1 MNSVFRLTIL
11 TSLLLH
17 LTVYVAVMVN
27 FEDIL
32 VTEPEVDKTMEFVL
46 EPPAPA
52 PAPEP
57 IAMQP
62 NEEQQA
68 DTPPPSRH
76 MEDDINKANLSDGLA
91 ELGGK
96 QTPKPKG
103 QENTEINDS
112 QPMSKAN
119 RPELISNTLSSLLQQ
134 AVDNVK
140 LETADNSE
148 DNDTLGQQLDQPDDE
163 AQDNNLVESPL
174 DKLEEEKARWRNM
187 VLKTISEQINFV
199 WVKPENSSE
208 LSSGVIRL
216 DLDAEGYLK
225 AAWVDISSGD
235 RALDA
240 SILRAIR
247 SIWRFQI
254 PESDRLNRHY
264 GQLGFNFR
272 GGK

>member
-17 LTVYVAVMVN
+17 LTVYVAVTVN

-57 IAMQP
+57 ISMQP
-62 NEEQQA
+62 NEEQQV
-68 DTPPPSRH
+68 DIPPPSRH
-76 MEDDINKANLSDGLA
+76 MEDDINKANRSDGLA

-148 DNDTLGQQLDQPDDE
+148 DNDTLGQ
-163 AQDNNLVESPL
+163 
-174 DKLEEEKARWRNM
+174 
-187 VLKTISEQINFV
+187 
-199 WVKPENSSE
+199 
-208 LSSGVIRL
+208 
-216 DLDAEGYLK
+216 
-225 AAWVDISSGD
+225 
-235 RALDA
+235 
-240 SILRAIR
+240 
-247 SIWRFQI
+247 
-254 PESDRLNRHY
+254 
-264 GQLGFNFR
+264 
-272 GGK
+272 